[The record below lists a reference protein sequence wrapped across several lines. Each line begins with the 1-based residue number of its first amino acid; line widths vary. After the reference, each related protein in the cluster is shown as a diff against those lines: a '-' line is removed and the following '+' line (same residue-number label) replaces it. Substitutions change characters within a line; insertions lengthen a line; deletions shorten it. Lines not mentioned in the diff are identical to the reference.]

1 MTEPPPF
8 DRQVRYWIGPHIRRT
23 SAQTNNDHSIITPH
37 EKLIM
42 TTPAMEIDAVDVG
55 FGPPGQRTEVLADIN
70 LKVEKNEFV
79 AIIGFSGS
87 GKSTLMNLLAGIQ
100 PPSAGQ
106 VRMNGEPVMEPG
118 PERGI
123 LFQNY
128 SLLPW
133 LSVFGNIDLAV
144 KQVFPDKSAAE
155 RKDYIQGYIDM
166 VSLTGS
172 EWKKPAEL
180 SGGMRQRLSLA
191 RTLSMQPEVLLL
203 DEPLSA
209 LDALTRSVL
218 QDEIIRIWEEDRRT
232 VIMITNDVDEAVLM
246 ADRIVALTP
255 GPKATLGK
263 SFPVTL
269 ERPRDRTTLNFN
281 QEFIDLRN
289 EVTKYMIGIN
299 EEAKK
304 LRVSAELPLPD
315 LMPVD
320 FNSLEQKP
328 RVAMT
333 PDLKPGEGISN
344 QDAEDH
350 ELVGAANE

>member
-1 MTEPPPF
+1 
-8 DRQVRYWIGPHIRRT
+8 
-23 SAQTNNDHSIITPH
+23 
-37 EKLIM
+37 M

-55 FGPPGQRTEVLADIN
+55 FGPPGQRTEVLSNIN
-70 LKVEKNEFV
+70 LSVEKNEFV

-100 PPSAGQ
+100 PASQGE
-106 VRMNGEPVMEPG
+106 VRMNGQPVLEPG

-123 LFQNY
+123 LFKNY

-133 LSVFGNIDLAV
+133 LSVYGNIDLAV
-144 KQVFPDKSAAE
+144 KQVFPGKSTAQ
-155 RKDYIQGYIDM
+155 RKEYIQRYIDM
-166 VSLTGS
+166 VSLSGS

-191 RTLSMQPEVLLL
+191 RTLAMQPEVLLL

-209 LDALTRSVL
+209 LDALTRANL

-269 ERPRDRTTLNFN
+269 DRPRDRTTLNFN
-281 QEFIDLRN
+281 SEFIELRN

-304 LRVSAELPLPD
+304 VRTSADLPLPD
-315 LMPVD
+315 LMPID
-320 FNSLEQKP
+320 FNSHVRKP
-328 RVAMT
+328 RLAEVPHPVASSSPNLSET
-333 PDLKPGEGISN
+333 
-344 QDAEDH
+344 EDH
-350 ELVGAANE
+350 KLVGVADE